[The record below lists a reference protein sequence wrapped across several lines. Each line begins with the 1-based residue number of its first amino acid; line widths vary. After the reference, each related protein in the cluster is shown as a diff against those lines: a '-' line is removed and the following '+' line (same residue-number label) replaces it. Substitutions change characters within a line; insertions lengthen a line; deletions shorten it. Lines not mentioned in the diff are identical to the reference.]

1 MQSELSVSKSQNAPP
16 LDEATLGPLGYLLAS
31 MRQAL
36 GGVGA
41 LFKNPK
47 LLLPTIIISIMWL
60 ALSYL
65 KLYMPASGAVFAL
78 SLILF
83 AQGGMYAGLLGA
95 VGGIIG
101 KAFFA
106 WFVTNA
112 LMPVLTGKKAPK
124 SVKLKMGPALAI
136 WDMRGFALFMTGSG
150 TALVIYNFLTGN
162 ASLEN
167 SVIGLTAMVACIR
180 SLRNPG
186 GFLVGFLRSFSKGRL
201 SRPRAGHCVVG
212 MTLGFALGIGSSFL
226 TTGGLCYTAGGILIA
241 ISIVVAAVFRGRRVP
256 ATAMIV
262 MLLMGVMAPMF
273 QVAQAEPKW
282 MDPYEAYGV
291 AKGDYEALRAAIIK
305 KPFYGAKV
313 EPMGMMMGT
322 YYGIVPNSQEIIIE
336 GGKETTLDLEVSS
349 PSLEQLHNKTD
360 NYSYLSS
367 KFKGRVSF
375 FYDEGALGAES
386 PYDSSFSQNRLPIM
400 ARSVG
405 DYSGY
410 VINRSDYESGVATS
424 NFYIKGNESSYPAV
438 FDSFEH
444 IRESLLTD
452 TEYSVYGQQEFSYDP
467 GDLFLVVKLA
477 GGSEIKWSDGDV
489 TDDEGMDTL
498 IHLCVKEIMLD
509 PPSGA
514 TEKVGTVWVLD
525 DVIIDNPNEGGG
537 YFHTEVANGR
547 IFESSGGEEGSQY
560 SATEYTWTPP
570 PERIELGR
578 ENDIQ
583 VKKRITWQ
591 GDHFTAQAGYML
603 GRVYISAMLDGE
615 SDMKTVYE
623 GYFAVDGQEGTSTTL
638 YGNNLDPGQSVE
650 GAYTVKQNKSR
661 TGETPYDKLTTE
673 NSRLFIEIS
682 AFGSGSVTYVY
693 KLSTEAVYGKT
704 GPGGADDEGLLEGVL
719 DPWEHEWD
727 ERADELETGMIGAA
741 SALAGLVGAGAATAG
756 GFGGPYG
763 PGGFFRTK
771 REGMDYDPS
780 DGTLVVTSPSGSQ
793 ELYRLNPVT
802 GEFESSSGST
812 LNLDDVERAHNEHRI
827 SLANSAQ
834 DRKRMENRTDGQS
847 EYLRKLGRIEHLKDR
862 LQREAGGDGDSLA
875 SRMAERLE
883 RIQRDISSGK
893 GLDEKA
899 YRSVR
904 DAYGKYTRGE
914 IADGSS
920 IPGEYTD
927 WEHAKDT
934 MSMTAEEISRGE
946 SGKAVA
952 LRVLTGM
959 LTAGKSEIG
968 FEAARSVY
976 TTKDYV
982 DAGGDSWREA
992 VSNSLMQTVVDEG
1005 IGRAA
1010 GLGIDLAGKAGS
1022 YAMKTAAKTRIGKAA
1037 IEGASNIAG
1046 RAADFF
1052 GQNVDDLAKKM
1063 LGKTANTA
1071 DDAAKALKKA
1081 NAASAI
1087 KAANKQ
1093 LDDAVKAASNQAD
1106 GMAKAAANT
1115 ADDAVKSAT
1124 KQMDDAAK
1132 AVGGKAD
1139 DAAKAAT
1146 KNADDAAKAADK
1158 ADDAAKNAGEKADDA
1173 SKAAEKAEGSAK
1185 AEGPNPEDYK
1195 AAEKKW
1201 NKQMDEAKDEARKEI
1216 DKYKQSTSGK
1226 DSAESAR
1233 DALYRKGQKIGEQ
1246 KVDNLRR
1253 AQERLNSNPG
1263 SREAQDA
1270 YDQALRSVQ
1279 QDKYAMTKLNSLDGP
1294 GANEL
1299 RGNFNMRNEQF
1310 TQSALRNTKER
1321 LALEHGVDPSEI
1333 KFVEATNSGAGA
1345 RTADAS
1351 VTAKKVDVS
1360 QHTAADFKGAST
1372 ADDIIPQS
1380 ARIKGAPMD
1389 KDVTARIFDKKR
1401 NQWIDIPKDDVERV
1415 YRQELYKSHHKGE
1428 LPKLP
1433 VDGKDMVDD
1442 KAISEFAE
1450 KMDHTVTDRTGKD
1463 AYGRGDKDLVNILD
1477 KGNKGVKE
1485 FEDITSVTGTMEY
1498 KSNEWFERAD
1508 KLREKAQ
1515 KLGGSSEAAEEMLM
1529 QAEALQG
1536 EGVRQLVKQF
1546 DAQVAGQVKAV
1557 AATGKN
1563 IHVSDKLLKSI
1574 RVLDQVGKEGGITM
1588 AQAEGILKG
1597 MGTSVEDV
1605 VQQSSSIMESIAKFK
1620 R

>member
-16 LDEATLGPLGYLLAS
+16 LDEATLGPLRYLLAS
-31 MRQAL
+31 MKQAL
-36 GGVGA
+36 GGIGA

-65 KLYMPASGAVFAL
+65 KLYMPASRPVFAL

-124 SVKLKMGPALAI
+124 SVKMKMGPAFAI
-136 WDMRGFALFMTGSG
+136 RDMRGFALFVAGSG
-150 TALVIYNFLTGN
+150 IALIIYNFLTGN

-167 SVIGLTAMVACIR
+167 SVIGLTAMVACLR

-212 MTLGFALGIGSSFL
+212 MMLGFALGIASSLL
-226 TTGGLCYTAGGILIA
+226 TSGGLCYTMGGILLA
-241 ISIVVAAVFRGRRVP
+241 ISIVVAVVFRGRRIP
-256 ATAMIV
+256 AAAMIV
-262 MLLMGVMAPMF
+262 MLLMGVMAPTL
-273 QVAQAEPKW
+273 QVAEAESKW

-291 AKGDYEALRAAIIK
+291 AKGDYEALKAAIAK

-313 EPMGMMMGT
+313 EPMGMSFGT
-322 YYGIVPNSQEIIIE
+322 YYGIVPNGQEIIIE
-336 GGKETTLDLEVSS
+336 GGKEATIDLEISS
-349 PSLEQLHNKTD
+349 PSLEDLHNKTD
-360 NYSYLSS
+360 DYSYLSS

-410 VINRSDYESGVATS
+410 VINRSDYESGVAAS
-424 NFYIKGNESSYPAV
+424 NFYIKGSESSYPVV

-452 TEYSVYGQQEFSYDP
+452 TEYSVYGQQAFSYDP
-467 GDLFLVVKLA
+467 GQLFMVAKLA
-477 GGSEIKWSDGDV
+477 GGTQITWSDGEV
-489 TDDEGMDTL
+489 SDEGIDSVM
-498 IHLCVKEIMLD
+498 HLCVKEIMLD
-509 PPSGA
+509 APSGA
-514 TEKVGTVWVLD
+514 TEKVSTLWVLD
-525 DVIIDNPNEGGG
+525 DVIIDNPNEGDS

-578 ENDIQ
+578 ENEIQ

-603 GRVYISAMLDGE
+603 GRAYISAMLDGE

-623 GYFAVDGQEGTSTTL
+623 GFFATEGQEGTSTTL

-650 GAYTVKQNKSR
+650 GVYTVKQNKSR

-682 AFGSGSVTYVY
+682 AFGSGSVTYMY

-704 GPGGADDEGLLEGVL
+704 GPGGSADEGLLEGIL

-727 ERADELETGMIGAA
+727 ERADEFETGVIGAA
-741 SALAGLVGAGAATAG
+741 SALAGLVGAGAAAAG

-763 PGGFFRTK
+763 PGGFFRIK

-793 ELYRLNPVT
+793 ELYRLNPAT
-802 GEFESSSGST
+802 GKFESSYGSE
-812 LNLDDVERAHNEHRI
+812 LDLDDVERAQNEHRI

-875 SRMAERLE
+875 SQMAERLE

-893 GLDEKA
+893 GLDERGYKA
-899 YRSVR
+899 VR

-914 IADGSS
+914 IDNGSS

-952 LRVLTGM
+952 LRVLAGM

-992 VSNSLMQTVVDEG
+992 VSNSVMQTVVDEG

-1010 GLGIDLAGKAGS
+1010 GLGIDIAGKAGS
-1022 YAMKTAAKTRIGKAA
+1022 YATKMASKTRIGKAA
-1037 IEGASNIAG
+1037 IEGASNLAG
-1046 RAADFF
+1046 KASDFF

-1106 GMAKAAANT
+1106 DMAKAAANT

-1124 KQMDDAAK
+1124 KQLDDAAK
-1132 AVGGKAD
+1132 AVGGQAD

-1158 ADDAAKNAGEKADDA
+1158 ADDAVKNAGEKTDDA

-1201 NKQMDEAKDEARKEI
+1201 NKQMDKAKDEAKKEI
-1216 DKYKQSTSGK
+1216 DKYKEASKGK

-1372 ADDIIPQS
+1372 ADDVIPQS

-1389 KDVTARIFDKKR
+1389 KDVTARIFDKKT

-1428 LPKLP
+1428 LPKL
-1433 VDGKDMVDD
+1433 DGKDMVDD

-1463 AYGRGDKDLVNILD
+1463 AYGRGDKDLVTILD

-1508 KLREKAQ
+1508 ELREDAAR
-1515 KLGGSSEAAEEMLM
+1515 LGSSSEAAEEMLM

-1557 AATGKN
+1557 AAAGKN

-1597 MGTSVEDV
+1597 MGTSVDDV
-1605 VQQSSSIMESIAKFK
+1605 VQQSSSIMEAIAKFK

>member
-16 LDEATLGPLGYLLAS
+16 LDEATLGPVRYLLAS
-31 MRQAL
+31 MKQAL
-36 GGVGA
+36 GGMGA
-41 LFKNPK
+41 LLKNPK

-78 SLILF
+78 SLIFF

-106 WFVTNA
+106 WFATNA
-112 LMPVLTGKKAPK
+112 LMPLLKGKKVPK
-124 SVKLKMGPALAI
+124 SVKMKIGPAFAI
-136 WDMRGFALFMTGSG
+136 RDMRGFALFVAGSG
-150 TALVIYNFLTGN
+150 MALIVYNFLTGN

-167 SVIGLTAMVACIR
+167 SVIGLTAMVACLR

-201 SRPRAGHCVVG
+201 SRPRAGNCVVG
-212 MTLGFALGIGSSFL
+212 MMLGFALGIGSSLL
-226 TTGGLCYTAGGILIA
+226 TSGGLCYTLGGILLA
-241 ISIVVAAVFRGRRVP
+241 VSIVVAAVFRGRRVP
-256 ATAMIV
+256 AAAMIV
-262 MLLMGVMAPMF
+262 MLLFGVMAPTL
-273 QVAQAEPKW
+273 QVAEAEPKW

-291 AKGDYEALRAAIIK
+291 AKGDYEALKAAIAK

-313 EPMGMMMGT
+313 EPMGMSFGT
-322 YYGIVPNSQEIIIE
+322 YYGIVPNNQEIIIE
-336 GGKETTLDLEVSS
+336 GGKETVLDLEVSS
-349 PSLEQLHNKTD
+349 PSLEELHNKTD
-360 NYSYLSS
+360 DYSYLSS

-375 FYDEGALGAES
+375 FYDDGALSAEE
-386 PYDSSFSQNRLPIM
+386 PYDGDKSQNRLPIM

-410 VINRSDYESGVATS
+410 VINRSDYESGVAAS
-424 NFYIKGNESSYPAV
+424 NFYIKGSESSYPVV

-467 GDLFLVVKLA
+467 GQLFMVAKLA
-477 GGSEIKWSDGDV
+477 GGTQITWSDGEV
-489 TDDEGMDTL
+489 SDEGIDSV

-509 PPSGA
+509 APSGA
-514 TEKVGTVWVLD
+514 TEKVSTVWVLD
-525 DVIIDNPNEGGG
+525 DVIIDNPNEGDS

-547 IFESSGGEEGSQY
+547 IFDSSGGGDGSEY
-560 SATEYTWTPP
+560 HATEYTWTPP

-578 ENDIQ
+578 ENEIQ

-591 GDHFTAQAGYML
+591 GDSFTAQAGYML

-623 GYFAVDGQEGTSTTL
+623 GFFASDGQEGTSTTL

-650 GAYTVKQNKSR
+650 GVYTVKQNKSR

-682 AFGSGSVTYVY
+682 AFGSGSVTYMY
-693 KLSTEAVYGKT
+693 KLSTEAVYGET
-704 GPGGADDEGLLEGVL
+704 GPGGADDEGLLEGIL

-727 ERADELETGMIGAA
+727 ERADEFETGAIGAA
-741 SALAGLVGAGAATAG
+741 SALAGLVGAGAAVAG
-756 GFGGPYG
+756 GFGGPGG
-763 PGGFFRTK
+763 PGGFFRIK

-780 DGTLVVTSPSGSQ
+780 DGTLVVTSPNGSQ
-793 ELYRLNPVT
+793 ELYRLNSAT
-802 GEFESSSGST
+802 GKFESSYGSE
-812 LNLDDVERAHNEHRI
+812 LDLDDVERAQNEHRI

-875 SRMAERLE
+875 SQMAERLE
-883 RIQRDISSGK
+883 RIQSDISSGK

-899 YRSVR
+899 YRAIR
-904 DAYGKYTRGE
+904 DTYGKYTRGE
-914 IADGSS
+914 ISGSGS

-934 MSMTAEEISRGE
+934 IAMSSEEISRGE
-946 SGKAVA
+946 SGKAIA
-952 LRVLTGM
+952 LRVLAGM

-982 DAGGDSWREA
+982 DAGGDSWSEA
-992 VSNSLMQTVVDEG
+992 VSNSVMQTVVDEG

-1010 GLGIDLAGKAGS
+1010 GLGIDIAGKAGS
-1022 YAMKTAAKTRIGKAA
+1022 YATKMASKTRIGKAA
-1037 IEGASNIAG
+1037 IEGASNLAG
-1046 RAADFF
+1046 KASDFF

-1106 GMAKAAANT
+1106 DMAKAAANT

-1132 AVGGKAD
+1132 AAGGKAD
-1139 DAAKAAT
+1139 DAAKGVAKNGDDTAKAAGGQ
-1146 KNADDAAKAADK
+1146 ADDASKAADK
-1158 ADDAAKNAGEKADDA
+1158 ADDAAKSGEKAD
-1173 SKAAEKAEGSAK
+1173 GSAK
-1185 AEGPNPEDYK
+1185 ADGPNPEDYK

-1201 NKQMDEAKDEARKEI
+1201 NKQMDKARDEAQNEI
-1216 DKYKQSTSGK
+1216 EKYKEAAKGK

-1333 KFVEATNSGAGA
+1333 KFVEATNTGAGA
-1345 RTADAS
+1345 RAADAS

-1372 ADDIIPQS
+1372 ADDVVPQS

-1389 KDVTARIFDKKR
+1389 KDVTARIFDKKT
-1401 NQWIDIPKDDVERV
+1401 NQWIDIPKDDVERI

-1428 LPKLP
+1428 LPKL
-1433 VDGKDMVDD
+1433 DGNGMVDD

-1477 KGNKGVKE
+1477 KGNKGIKE

-1498 KSNEWFERAD
+1498 KSNEWFEKAD
-1508 KLREKAQ
+1508 KLREQADR
-1515 KLGGSSEAAEEMLM
+1515 LGGSGDAAEEMLM

-1563 IHVSDKLLKSI
+1563 IQISEKLLKSI
-1574 RVLDQVGKEGGITM
+1574 RILDQVGKEGGITM

-1597 MGTSVEDV
+1597 MGTSVDDV
-1605 VQQSSSIMESIAKFK
+1605 VQQSSSIMEAIAKFK